1 MHFVPLGSCDD
12 IKLKA
17 RLVGGNPGRLTYTW
31 SVEFKENVVDV
42 SANTMLE
49 DLNATLSSLPA
60 DTVEYRVK
68 ANESIAFD
76 KPMKFVVRVVNFLG
90 LYKEAKIEVGPWLL

>member
-1 MHFVPLGSCDD
+1 MHFVPSGSCDD

-17 RLVGGNPGRLTYTW
+17 RLQGGNPGRLTYTW
-31 SVEFKENVVDV
+31 SVEFKENVADAT
-42 SANTMLE
+42 ANTMIGN
-49 DLNATLSSLPA
+49 LNATLSSLPA

-68 ANESIAFD
+68 ANESIVFD

-90 LYKEAKIEVGPWLL
+90 RYKEAKIEVGH